1 MTRLEPSVF
10 EPPSTR
16 EVIKNALILAVV
28 VGLAYVVTIMI
39 GVERLRDYATAAG
52 IYGAIAVVV
61 VKMTTIIVVP
71 LGGGLVY
78 PIAGA
83 VYGFWMG
90 WGLTL
95 LGDFLGFTIA
105 FFLSRR
111 FGRPL
116 ARFFVPASQWPTFER
131 ILAKSSS
138 WKTLLKARIAFSPV
152 PELFAYAAGLTTVRY
167 FVFIIVMMALQLP
180 GTALFTIFGDLLLS
194 GDPFFLGLAAGAGLI
209 LMVGGGVLLHRDLAR
224 D

>member
-1 MTRLEPSVF
+1 MDSQSLPL
-10 EPPSTR
+10 PSTR
-16 EVIKNALILAVV
+16 EVVKNAIVLAAI
-28 VGLAYVVTIMI
+28 VGLAYVVTILI
-39 GVERLRDYATAAG
+39 GVERLREFAMAAG
-52 IYGAIAVVV
+52 VYGAIAVVV

-83 VYGFWMG
+83 VYGFWVG

-105 FFLSRR
+105 FFLSRG

-116 ARFFVPASQWPTFER
+116 ARFFIPVSQWPTFER

-152 PELFAYAAGLTTVRY
+152 PELFAYAAGLTSVRY
-167 FVFIIVMMALQLP
+167 SLFIIVMLALQLP
-180 GTALFTIFGDLLLS
+180 GTALFTVFGDLLLS
-194 GDPFFLGLAAGAGLI
+194 GDPLFLGLAAGAGLI
-209 LMVGGGVLLHRDLAR
+209 LMVGGGLLLHRDLAR